1 MVLHESG
8 EDYLEAILVL
18 HQQKGHVRSIDVA
31 QHLGFS
37 KPSVS
42 RAVSILKTNGYL
54 TVEKDGR
61 LELTAEGKAE
71 AQRVYERHRFLS
83 EWLVKLGV
91 TPEVAAA
98 DACRIEHDIS
108 AETFECLKRHV
119 HQYSQDNPA

>member
-98 DACRIEHDIS
+98 DASRIEHDIS

>member
-42 RAVSILKTNGYL
+42 RAVSILKANGYL

-119 HQYSQDNPA
+119 HQYSQDNPT